1 MKLNCTA
8 TPADFRLRNFHQLIR
23 DPIRRLL
30 PAKYAGLALSMIAFP
45 VLERWI
51 RGKVGI
57 RDLPLRD
64 YAHTKFYAELAVQF
78 PSLLDPT
85 DGSFLHV
92 GQAFWQAFRNGI
104 LHQTTF
110 SRKPTKVSDVELLPV
125 FCAFG
130 PRTAVPIVTVHSTR
144 TFILNPYGFA
154 ESVLSIVENDFSA
167 YQAAD
172 PKYHKLMFI
181 AGETIFA
188 L

>member
-1 MKLNCTA
+1 M
-8 TPADFRLRNFHQLIR
+8 IR

-30 PAKYAGLALSMIAFP
+30 SAKYAGLALSMIAFP
-45 VLERWI
+45 VLERWT

-57 RDLPLRD
+57 GHLQLKDDALI
-64 YAHTKFYAELAVQF
+64 KFNAELATQF
-78 PSLLDPT
+78 PSLRDPS

-92 GQAFWQAFRNGI
+92 AQAFWQAFRNGI

-110 SRKPTKVSDVELLPV
+110 SRKPTRVSGVELLPV

-154 ESVLSIVENDFSA
+154 EAVLSIVENDFGA

-172 PKYHKLMFI
+172 PKYHKLAFI